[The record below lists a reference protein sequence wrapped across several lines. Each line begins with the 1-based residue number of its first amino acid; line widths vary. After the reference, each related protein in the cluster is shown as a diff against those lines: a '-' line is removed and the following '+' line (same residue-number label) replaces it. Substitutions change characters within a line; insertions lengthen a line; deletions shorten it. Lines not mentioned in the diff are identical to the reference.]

1 MDPRLT
7 AARPLRLFF
16 SYSHRD
22 EKLRARLETHLE
34 GLQRQGRITGWHDR
48 KITAG
53 EEWEQQIDDQLEA
66 ADVIL
71 LLISADFIASKYCYD
86 REMIRALERHD
97 AGDARVVPIILR
109 PSDWQDTPFGKLQAL
124 PPNAKPVTSW
134 RDREQ
139 AFTAIASGLRELTD
153 ELQPQTRRP
162 SEGRAPVAVARPPA
176 AGDIFLE
183 TGAMPIGSPFFVER
197 EAYGQAARQ
206 LASPQPTVTLKGYR
220 QSGKS
225 SLLVRLHDRA
235 LRAGSKSCYLN
246 FQNLDGASFADSDQ
260 LFLELAR
267 MLVDELEID
276 ADPDASWSARRGAKA
291 NFTRFMERG
300 VLEPQTSVL
309 LLFDEVDLAFEHTA
323 CRWDLFSMLRSW
335 HNRRSED
342 LRGRWQGLGLV
353 IAHATDPAL
362 WIPDNEQS
370 PFNVGLRLVLEDFDA
385 ELVAELNRRHGEP
398 LSGEAEVAELLD
410 FVGGHPFLVR
420 LALYTLVASDWTFE
434 QLTADA
440 AVEGGPFSPYLRRYL
455 SPLLERGELLDTLRQ
470 ILAGEGCDDEMKFQ
484 KLWTAGV
491 IRGESPERAVMRCRL
506 YRDYFRSRL

>member
-1 MDPRLT
+1 MDPRPP

-34 GLQRQGRITGWHDR
+34 GLQRQGRLIGWHDR

-53 EEWEQQIDDQLEA
+53 AEWERQIDQQLEA

-71 LLISADFIASKYCYD
+71 LLISADFIASRYCYD
-86 REMIRALERHD
+86 REMTCALERHE
-97 AGDARVVPIILR
+97 AGEARVVPIILR
-109 PSDWQDTPFGKLQAL
+109 PSDWQDTPFGRLQAL

-139 AFTAIASGLRELTD
+139 AFAAIVSGLRDLTD
-153 ELQPQTRRP
+153 ELRRQVRRP
-162 SEGRAPVAVARPPA
+162 SEGRAPEAVAGPA
-176 AGDIFLE
+176 VSDVFLE

-197 EAYGQAARQ
+197 EAYDQAARQ

-225 SLLVRLHDRA
+225 SLLVRLHDRE
-235 LRAGSKSCYLN
+235 RSAGRKSCYLN

-276 ADPDASWSARRGAKA
+276 ADPDASWSPRRGAKA
-291 NFTRFMERG
+291 NFTRFMERR
-300 VLEPQTSVL
+300 VLAPKASIL
-309 LLFDEVDLAFEHTA
+309 LLLDEVDLVFEHTT

-342 LRGRWQGLGLV
+342 LRGRWQGLGMV

-370 PFNVGLRLVLEDFDA
+370 PFNVGLRLVLKDFDI
-385 ELVAELNRRHGEP
+385 EQIAELNRRHGEP
-398 LSGEAEVAELLD
+398 LSGTAEVAELSDL
-410 FVGGHPFLVR
+410 VGGHPFLVR
-420 LALYTLVASDWTFE
+420 LALYTLVASGLTFA
-434 QLTADA
+434 QLAGA
-440 AVEGGPFSPYLRRYL
+440 AASEGGPFSPYLRRYL
-455 SPLLERGELLDTLRQ
+455 SPLLERAELLDALRQ
-470 ILAGEGCDDEMKFQ
+470 VLAGNGCADEMQFQ
-484 KLWTAGV
+484 RLWTAGV
-491 IRGESPERAVMRCRL
+491 IRGESPKRAVMRCRL